1 MFLDISSRCTG
12 DRPIHLRKATELRAM
27 KSVSVVVPT
36 FKRPLLLC
44 RCLEA
49 LLSQDF
55 DPLEY
60 EVIIVDDAVC
70 NQTKCQVEQY
80 AKKATLR
87 GCTVRYLAAIDSHGP
102 AAARNLGIHAAQ
114 GEIIAFTDD
123 DCIPSVE
130 WLIAGVKAFDEDVV
144 AVAGQ
149 IVVPLSAAPTDY
161 EYNASYLAHSE
172 FVTANCFVKRNA
184 LISIGGFDE
193 RFTAAWREDSDLIF
207 TLQERG
213 ASYKVVQDAV
223 VIHPVRSAQW
233 GVSIYQQRKSLFNA
247 LLYKKHPTLYRQK
260 IQATPPW
267 NYYAIASS
275 LVVALIGVI
284 SASWLLGGVALGA
297 WVLLTSRFCLVR
309 LKNTSHSPS
318 HIFEMT
324 ITSCLIPLL
333 AIYWR
338 LRGAFKFRVFF
349 L

>member
-1 MFLDISSRCTG
+1 M
-12 DRPIHLRKATELRAM
+12 
-27 KSVSVVVPT
+27 
-36 FKRPLLLC
+36 LLC

-60 EVIIVDDAVC
+60 EVIIVDDADC
-70 NQTKCQVEQY
+70 PQTKCLVEQY
-80 AKKATLR
+80 AKNATLR

-102 AAARNLGIHAAQ
+102 AAARNSGIHAAR

-123 DCIPSVE
+123 DCIPSTG
-130 WLIAGVKAFDEDVV
+130 WLQVGVMAFDDNVG

-149 IVVPLSAAPTDY
+149 IVVPLPPSPTDY
-161 EYNASYLAHSE
+161 EYNASHLAHSE
-172 FVTANCFVKRNA
+172 FVTANCFVRRNA

-207 TLQERG
+207 TLQEQG
-213 ASYKVVQDAV
+213 AIYKVVQDAV
-223 VIHPVRSAQW
+223 VIHPIRSAQW

-267 NYYAIASS
+267 NYYAIAGS
-275 LVVALIGVI
+275 LLVTLIGII
-284 SASWLLGGVALGA
+284 SASWLLGCFALGT
-297 WVLLTSRFCLVR
+297 WIWLTSRFCLFR
-309 LKNTSHSPS
+309 LKSTSHTPS
-318 HIFEMT
+318 HIFEMM
-324 ITSCLIPLL
+324 ITSCVIPLL

-338 LRGAFKFRVFF
+338 LRGALKFRVFF

>member
-1 MFLDISSRCTG
+1 
-12 DRPIHLRKATELRAM
+12 M
-27 KSVSVVVPT
+27 KSVSVIVPT
-36 FKRPLLLC
+36 FKRPMLLS

-70 NQTKCQVEQY
+70 DQTKCLVEQY
-80 AKKATLR
+80 AKCAASR
-87 GCTVRYLAAIDSHGP
+87 GCTVRYLAAIESHGP
-102 AAARNLGIHAAQ
+102 AAARNIGVYVAR

-123 DCIPSVE
+123 DCIPSTE
-130 WLIAGVKAFDEDVV
+130 WLKVGVMAFDEDIV

-149 IVVPLSAAPTDY
+149 IVVPLPALPTDY

-184 LISIGGFDE
+184 LINIGGFDE

-207 TLQERG
+207 TLQEQG
-213 ASYKVVQDAV
+213 ASYKTVQDAI
-223 VIHPVRSAQW
+223 VIHPVRPASW
-233 GVSIYQQRKSLFNA
+233 GVSINQQRKSLFNA

-260 IQATPPW
+260 IQPTPPW
-267 NYYAIASS
+267 NYYAIAGSL
-275 LVVALIGVI
+275 LVVLIGAI
-284 SASWLLGGVALGA
+284 SASWLLGCFALGM
-297 WVLLTSRFCLVR
+297 WMLLTSRFCLVR
-309 LKNTSHSPS
+309 LKSTSHTPS
-318 HIFEMT
+318 HIFEMM
-324 ITSCLIPLL
+324 ITSSVIPLL

>member
-1 MFLDISSRCTG
+1 
-12 DRPIHLRKATELRAM
+12 M
-27 KSVSVVVPT
+27 KRVSVVVAT
-36 FKRPLLLC
+36 FKRPKLLC

-60 EVIIVDDAVC
+60 EIIIVDDAAC
-70 NQTKCQVEQY
+70 EQTRCQVEHY
-80 AKKATLR
+80 AKRAELR
-87 GCTVRYLAAIDSHGP
+87 GYTVRYLAATDSHGP
-102 AAARNLGIHAAQ
+102 AAARNIGVHAAR
-114 GEIIAFTDD
+114 GGIIAFTDD
-123 DCIPSVE
+123 DCIPTTG
-130 WLIAGVKAFDEDVV
+130 WLKAGVMAFDDDVV

-149 IVVPLSAAPTDY
+149 IVMPLPSLPTDY
-161 EYNASYLAHSE
+161 EYNASYLAQSE
-172 FVTANCFVKRNA
+172 FVTANCFVRLSA
-184 LISIGGFDE
+184 FITIGGFDE
-193 RFTAAWREDSDLIF
+193 RFTAAWREDSDLFF

-213 ASYKVVQDAV
+213 ASCKTAQDAV

-275 LVVALIGVI
+275 LLVI
-284 SASWLLGGVALGA
+284 LMAVLSASWLLGCFALVT
-297 WVLLTSRFCLVR
+297 WTLLTSRFCLVR
-309 LKNTSHSPS
+309 LKNTSHTPS

-324 ITSCLIPLL
+324 ITSCVIPLL

-338 LRGAFKFRVFF
+338 LRGALKFRVFF